1 MENLKAE
8 LDRIEAELA
17 EVKRQYD
24 FFLQGTRRTEPV
36 EERRRLEASV
46 RRFGNRRFP
55 NTQDQFRFSS
65 LQSRFYSFANLW
77 ARMVR
82 ELEEG
87 RLHRDASGNLVA
99 RGAPAPAPVDDS
111 HLDRVM
117 EELREARSRCGM
129 SVAENDLAAIRKT
142 LADRAKE
149 LAEQSGKRTVEYRV
163 TVEGG
168 KPKIKAALS

>member
-17 EVKRQYD
+17 ELKRQYD
-24 FFLQGTRRTEPV
+24 FFFQGTRRTEPV

-99 RGAPAPAPVDDS
+99 RAAPAPVDDS

-117 EELREARSRCGM
+117 EDLRAARVRCGM
-129 SVAENDLAAIRKT
+129 SVGENDLAAIRKT
-142 LADRAKE
+142 LADRARE
-149 LAEQSGKRTVEYRV
+149 LSEQSGKRTVEYRV
-163 TVEGG
+163 TVEDG